1 MTPAGNFFEPWDL
14 PRLHPGRSTGSL
26 PLEKEGFLGLPSV
39 QWKYWRFTL
48 IVFLAFSGFSFKTCV
63 WTKSISVLPI
73 VLGKKWHSTFRQ
85 PHKSEKK
92 PSVADNC
99 LQLQARAFFNNF
111 WIFQLFSKISQIAF
125 TSAGNVVSGSKL
137 VTRSHVQPA
146 TLQKQSMRIQTTG
159 QDLDLILTFRIT
171 VSRLT
176 RFFTCNQRL
185 SSTVLS
191 SRAHFFSNGAPND
204 TNKNSPGQCS
214 PNFSIRC
221 ADSSKKWSNSLQYTG
236 YHHFK

>member
-1 MTPAGNFFEPWDL
+1 MRIYTDN
-14 PRLHPGRSTGSL
+14 
-26 PLEKEGFLGLPSV
+26 
-39 QWKYWRFTL
+39 
-48 IVFLAFSGFSFKTCV
+48 FSGVFGIFVQNVCLNKVKFSFTNRTGYKITQHV
-63 WTKSISVLPI
+63 SSATQV
-73 VLGKKWHSTFRQ
+73 R
-85 PHKSEKK
+85 KK

-99 LQLQARAFFNNF
+99 LQLQARAFFNDF
-111 WIFQLFSKISQIAF
+111 WIFQLLSKITQMAF

-204 TNKNSPGQCS
+204 TNKNSPGQCY
-214 PNFSIRC
+214 PNFPIRC
-221 ADSSKKWSNSLQYTG
+221 ADSSKK
-236 YHHFK
+236 

>member
-1 MTPAGNFFEPWDL
+1 M
-14 PRLHPGRSTGSL
+14 
-26 PLEKEGFLGLPSV
+26 
-39 QWKYWRFTL
+39 
-48 IVFLAFSGFSFKTCV
+48 
-63 WTKSISVLPI
+63 
-73 VLGKKWHSTFRQ
+73 
-85 PHKSEKK
+85 
-92 PSVADNC
+92 
-99 LQLQARAFFNNF
+99 
-111 WIFQLFSKISQIAF
+111 AF
-125 TSAGNVVSGSKL
+125 TSAGNVVSDSKL

-204 TNKNSPGQCS
+204 TNKNSPGQCN
-214 PNFSIRC
+214 PNFPIRC
-221 ADSSKKWSNSLQYTG
+221 ADNSEKMIQFVTIHRISQLQVTKCYDPSRQPTR
-236 YHHFK
+236 Y